1 MFRILVITSLMLFS
15 LKILAQTQTE
25 YQAALTDWSYVLKT
39 YVDDQGR
46 TDFHALSDDLTAL
59 DRVVAFIGATSPA
72 SHPELFP
79 TAKAVMAYHINAY
92 NALAMRGVID
102 WEVPKGFTT
111 LWTRARF
118 FKFRNVTIGGK
129 KTNLYDYEN
138 KVIRPLDEPRS
149 HFALNC
155 MVKDCPRLPQEPF
168 LVDTLDQQL
177 DAATW
182 EFFSKERHFY
192 LDDKKKRA
200 HVSAILDFY
209 TKDFVKSGKAKDLP
223 EYINR
228 YLKQPIP
235 AGYKVEF
242 IDYDWRINQQPTSAD
257 LD

>member
-1 MFRILVITSLMLFS
+1 
-15 LKILAQTQTE
+15 
-25 YQAALTDWSYVLKT
+25 
-39 YVDDQGR
+39 
-46 TDFHALSDDLTAL
+46 
-59 DRVVAFIGATSPA
+59 
-72 SHPELFP
+72 
-79 TAKAVMAYHINAY
+79 MAYHINAY

-102 WEVPKGFTT
+102 WEVPKDFTT

-155 MVKDCPRLPQEPF
+155 MVNDCPRLPQEPF

-182 EFFSKERHFY
+182 EPFSKERHFY
-192 LDDKKKRA
+192 LDDKKKLA
-200 HVSAILDFY
+200 YVSAILDFY
-209 TKDFVKSGKAKDLP
+209 TEDFVKSGKTKDLP

-235 AGYKVEF
+235 ADYEVEF
-242 IDYDWRINQQPTSAD
+242 IDYDWRINQQPTNVG